1 MHPAQHPNLLSS
13 ADSARRDRVLLVVVL
28 AIAGALRFW
37 GLRFGLP
44 NIVTRPDENTVV
56 AAAARFTINRSFD
69 PDFFNYP
76 TLYMYAIGAL
86 YGAGCTAAVAVR
98 RFPTIGACAAAWPID
113 WTPLFVTARAVT
125 SCAGIAGVAAV
136 VAIGRRLDRLA
147 GPIAGLLLAFAF
159 LHVRDSHFAVTDVP
173 MTTLLLLSL
182 ILLLRAH
189 EQPTAA
195 RFAVAGLVGGLAAAT
210 KYNGILIITAAA
222 VSQILAWRDRSGA
235 SRLRQT
241 RLALF
246 AAAAA
251 AGFAIGT
258 PYALITPLR
267 VWRDATSEAAHLM
280 AVHGGIQLG
289 VGWIYHATV
298 TLPNGVGWWLLL
310 AGVAGMVVALFRK
323 PGEALI
329 VFAFP
334 LTYYLVAGRGYTVFT
349 RYMTPVV
356 PFLCLG
362 AAVMI
367 VWVATA
373 AAARRDWLGWAVGG
387 ALLAACAVPTAVKS
401 VQFDRV
407 LSRTDSRVLATN
419 WLAERV
425 APGASI
431 LLVCSGYGKP
441 QLWDHGVALPYR
453 VLSWERDSADVIA
466 GARPDV
472 VVVEESGLQ
481 YYSAVPTVLK
491 TLLADYTLQQVI
503 AGSNPRQAHVYD
515 QQDAFYLPIDSFS
528 GVVRPGPTFHVYVKE
543 GVRLVR

>member
-1 MHPAQHPNLLSS
+1 
-13 ADSARRDRVLLVVVL
+13 
-28 AIAGALRFW
+28 
-37 GLRFGLP
+37 
-44 NIVTRPDENTVV
+44 
-56 AAAARFTINRSFD
+56 
-69 PDFFNYP
+69 
-76 TLYMYAIGAL
+76 
-86 YGAGCTAAVAVR
+86 
-98 RFPTIGACAAAWPID
+98 
-113 WTPLFVTARAVT
+113 
-125 SCAGIAGVAAV
+125 
-136 VAIGRRLDRLA
+136 
-147 GPIAGLLLAFAF
+147 
-159 LHVRDSHFAVTDVP
+159 

-182 ILLLRAH
+182 FLLLRAH
-189 EQPTAA
+189 EQPSAA

-210 KYNGILIITAAA
+210 KYNGVLIITAAA
-222 VSQILAWRDRSGA
+222 VSQVLAWRDRSDA
-235 SRLRQT
+235 SRLRHT
-241 RLALF
+241 RLPLF
-246 AAAAA
+246 AACAL

-267 VWRDATSEAAHLM
+267 VWRDASSEAAHLL

-298 TLPNGVGWWLLL
+298 TLPNGVGWWLLVT
-310 AGVAGMVVALFRK
+310 GVAGAVVALVRR
-323 PGEALI
+323 PVEALI

-334 LTYYLVAGRGYTVFT
+334 LTYYVVAGRGYTVFT

-367 VWVATA
+367 AWVATA
-373 AAARRDWLGWAVGG
+373 AAARRNWLGWAAGG
-387 ALLAACAVPTAVKS
+387 ALLAACTVPTAVKS

-419 WLAERV
+419 WLSQRI

-441 QLWDHGVALPYR
+441 QLWDRGAALPYQ
-453 VLSWERDSADVIA
+453 VLTWEQDSEDVMA

-491 TLLADYTLQQVI
+491 TVLIDYSLQQVI
-503 AGSNPRQAHVYD
+503 AGSNPRQPHVYD
-515 QQDAFYLPIDSFS
+515 QQDAFYLPIDNFT
-528 GVVRPGPTFHVYVKE
+528 GVVRPGPTFRMYVKD
-543 GVRLVR
+543 GVRLAR